1 VNAGTDAT
9 RSTGGE
15 QVLGLL
21 ADPGLPAEIVDRVV
35 RREDLPA
42 LLNDQTAEGSWR
54 VETAVGPLRLDTDGK
69 MPTAAIGRET
79 SKAWGWD
86 AVVLVTDLPRR
97 AGTEPV
103 VADVSTAHRTGLV
116 SVPALGALN
125 LRRRAQRTILRLVS
139 GYLGPAP
146 SGAPKGGDDAT
157 ISDAGA
163 PVHHID
169 GTEEG
174 IDHHVA
180 LRGLRGRTRLL
191 SGMVRANRPWL
202 LVPSLSPAI
211 AGAAAGAAFG
221 VFYSNIWTLA
231 DAFTGGRL
239 ALVGALAVVSMIAWL
254 IVDNG
259 LWERPSNRTLRA
271 EAALYNAVTVAT
283 ISTAVVYMYVLLSL
297 ATLAAT
303 FVVIPSALMT
313 TTLGHPATFGDYAGL
328 AWLAT
333 SMGTIAGALGSGLA
347 GEETVR
353 RAAYSR
359 REEERRERM
368 EQESEEAQA
377 RQESTPRSV

>member
-1 VNAGTDAT
+1 VNTGTDAA
-9 RSTGGE
+9 RATGGE

-21 ADPGLPAEIVDRVV
+21 ADPGLPAEIVHRVV
-35 RREDLPA
+35 RREDLAA
-42 LLNDQTAEGSWR
+42 LLNDRTAEGSWR
-54 VETAVGPLRLDTDGK
+54 VETAVEPLRLAADGN
-69 MPTAAIGRET
+69 MPTVTLGREK
-79 SKAWGWD
+79 SRAWGWD

-103 VADVSTAHRTGLV
+103 VSDVSITHRTGLV

-125 LRRRAQRTILRLVS
+125 LRRRAQQAILRLVS
-139 GYLGPAP
+139 EYLGPAP
-146 SGAPKGGDDAT
+146 SGAPKDDDSTPRRAR
-157 ISDAGA
+157 A

-174 IDHHVA
+174 IDRHVA
-180 LRGLRGRTRLL
+180 LHGLRGRARLL

-231 DAFTGGRL
+231 DAFTTGRL
-239 ALVGALAVVSMIAWL
+239 ALVGALAVVAMIGWL

-259 LWERPSNRTLRA
+259 LWERPSNRRLRE
-271 EAALYNAVTVAT
+271 EAALYNAATVAT

-303 FVVIPSALMT
+303 FVVIPSGLMS

-328 AWLAT
+328 AWLAA

-377 RQESTPRSV
+377 REESTPRSA